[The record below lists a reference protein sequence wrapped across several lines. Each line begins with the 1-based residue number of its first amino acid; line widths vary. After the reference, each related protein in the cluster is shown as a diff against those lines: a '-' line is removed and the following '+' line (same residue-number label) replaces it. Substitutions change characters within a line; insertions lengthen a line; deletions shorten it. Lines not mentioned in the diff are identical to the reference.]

1 MLGQQIIDSGEKVED
16 PVAMHAKLG
25 EREFNILHD
34 YMNMWTRSIGE
45 LLQKL
50 KDTVPKEGMLGE
62 IHYWRDLARV
72 LDAIVKELKQAF
84 VETVVQILA
93 QCESDQAIQNDVKR
107 FYAEK
112 LRVSRGNNEAQW
124 NYKYMKIIESPVQ
137 TIERAEDLK
146 SI

>member
-93 QCESDQAIQNDVKR
+93 QCESD
-107 FYAEK
+107 
-112 LRVSRGNNEAQW
+112 
-124 NYKYMKIIESPVQ
+124 
-137 TIERAEDLK
+137 
-146 SI
+146 